1 MRHAAQ
7 PLSPPIAFELPI
19 ARVGRELLRAA
30 LGFALFLVLLAPAKL
45 LGFDRLYAK
54 PVLAAAQAI
63 VVPTQHF
70 PVLARMDNL
79 SLHNLEFG
87 VVLAAALFLVSTN
100 ITLGARLK
108 RFGLALAALFA
119 FHVLV
124 AILTIKIVVTQDLL
138 RTRNIQLLSTTE
150 FQVVDWLKYFS
161 YDLGLEIASFVLLL
175 LTVAWNLSA
184 SRPRPRRAPPR
195 APDERRARRVRL
207 LVAAASIAGI
217 AGVALG
223 SARVYGRMREGDPRH
238 VDAHAKL
245 GHLLWSTHKESQA
258 AEQYRLAMAGGT
270 SDAEVFFNLARVESR
285 VGHRAEARRLLDGGI
300 VLAREPALKERFQK
314 AIDIMQ
320 QPRAP
325 RP

>member
-1 MRHAAQ
+1 LRHAAQ
-7 PLSPPIAFELPI
+7 PLSPPIAFELPL
-19 ARVGRELLRAA
+19 ARLGKEFLRAGV
-30 LGFALFLVLLAPAKL
+30 GFALFLLLLAPAKL
-45 LGFDRLYAK
+45 VGFDRLYAK

-87 VVLAAALFLVSTN
+87 VVLAVALFLVSTN
-100 ITLGARLK
+100 LSLGARLK
-108 RFGLALAALFA
+108 RFGIALAVLFA

-138 RTRNIQLLSTTE
+138 RTRNIQMLSTAE
-150 FQVVDWLKYFS
+150 FQVVDWVKYFC

-175 LTVAWNLSA
+175 LTVAWNLTA
-184 SRPRPRRAPPR
+184 GQPRRRRVPR
-195 APDERRARRVRL
+195 RDPGEIRARRVRR
-207 LVAAASIAGI
+207 LVAAGSVVGLAG
-217 AGVALG
+217 AAFL
-223 SARVYGRMREGDPRH
+223 SARVYGTIRERDPRH
-238 VDAHAKL
+238 VDAHAKI

-258 AEQYRLAMAGGT
+258 AEQYRLAMSGGT
-270 SDAEVFFNLARVESR
+270 TDAEVLFNLARVESR
-285 VGHRAEARRLLDGGI
+285 VGHRAEARRLLDRGI
-300 VLAREPALKERFQK
+300 TLAREPALKERFQK